1 MEALSEVEKE
11 LQNSQRM
18 RAETEISDSNGSS
31 ASQVKFMQQDRLVA
45 GESFILFDCCFLLFR
60 QLLNVYLLC

>member
-18 RAETEISDSNGSS
+18 KAETEISDSNDSS
-31 ASQVKFMQQDRLVA
+31 ASQVKFTQQDRLVA
-45 GESFILFDCCFLLFR
+45 GESLVLFSCCFLLFR
-60 QLLNVYLLC
+60 QSMKVYLLC